1 MNWKKRVVSIIL
13 LMTTIITILPA
24 EQVFAE
30 TSYTEPDSAHNVAS
44 DKVQWS
50 VWIEHSDSL
59 YGSTAYIWTNR
70 QTSYG
75 QYTGVNT
82 PSMVVS
88 STNDAM
94 NTLLVDSATDGKWDI
109 ECSYSAGNNTSF
121 AWRVSTGRPHN
132 FSAQSTNESFMLE
145 VGKIGDQQFCSKMF
159 AILNEL
165 APVDEDGNSYKITES
180 IGNSNIYIYEFVTSN
195 FNKGIAE
202 KDAGKSWFYQRVFC
216 DYNTSTDEFIYTI
229 ICYSQPQGEN
239 NDYIISGYK
248 SKTLDLVGLTPYGD
262 GESLVSDKLTYY
274 NNTGSGTDYKKI
286 DDAIS
291 EVCVDW
297 FDARIKEGILNQI
310 GNTIFDETVSLGTEL
325 GTKNISICT
334 DNTTLSQQ
342 GLPWVN
348 ASDKIAVINALSS
361 MSTDSTYYNTS
372 NLLNCL
378 EIVNKAS
385 DDGVLFDVK
394 IKCLDYRNRCD
405 IDTENG
411 FKENMTPSKNPT
423 AITQWKEGD
432 TSYSWVL
439 EKDLRITQTKLSWGY
454 EPVVDLETGGKVDY
468 WIQLVCDTY
477 SYRYALSEAFDLG
490 VNETGAEP
498 PIKYIKHSTSGYYT
512 TSIKGLSDVLSSMSD
527 VIREVVYD
535 SDTGLR
541 AAELIEG
548 MTKEGC
554 LEVMIQSSDLYS
566 SSIDWKE
573 LLDSTKI
580 EASSLSDC
588 IYILTYVKY
597 LVDGGLSNVNTIKFS
612 QGNSS
617 TVFLL
622 SDEAISLYAARVDCN
637 KFVDSS
643 DHVLGYNQ
651 VEKGTPYNFYGTTD
665 NAYNTT
671 YKAVWSILGFEIPD
685 ELSLMRLYE
694 NMVLS
699 YNNIICR
706 DVGLVAK
713 GPSTDYTRS
722 YETLKLNEDVV
733 TLLNER
739 IKGIDGK
746 FMVTGTVMNSLPF
759 CYEEFLYSLFIY
771 NWGSISQEL
780 SGITEYSM
788 FDIII
793 RDPFSRAK
801 ILDGSGLAYSEYDYL
816 PRLPFLTKGLGYE
829 TETVLYNLEYG
840 LAVMNWSTYSD
851 DNETSW
857 SAVDEFLSGKTTR
870 AEGALDGIL
879 SAMNLSVTT
888 AIDWAKAGVYDG
900 ISSDYLN
907 LFRTIVG
914 VKKICVHLADIES
927 TTPEGI
933 ASNWSPNIYNY
944 YKLYVA
950 YSEMF
955 DFMEQNFDNF
965 TMADYTY
972 SNEVE
977 PLGFVARFKDEQ
989 FSSQWKYG
997 YAISSH
1003 YIPFQ
1008 TNVYEISAIEAL
1020 VDEDEWVTEFYYK
1033 YGFYRKALYVT
1044 TDSEAVVERVLTGKQ
1059 SGTKIATLRDLLNY
1073 ERDIELYVDQN
1084 FYNANELKVQLDK
1097 FIQNA
1102 SSDSVFGSIFDA
1114 IALTPEIILKTGGY
1128 TMYSKDLATNVK
1140 PIEEI
1145 SDDTE
1150 ETTYPYDSFLLSEE
1164 DILGEDGFLSAYEY
1178 SIQQPYGLVSAIYR
1192 TADIYNSVN
1201 RAAIKN
1207 KPVFTSSKNVVGV
1220 QSNNYENYRMFYN
1233 YVTLSS
1239 LQTLIDHETKLLVDL
1254 DAPIFIDIFGNI
1266 VTGDG
1271 YVIIP
1276 AAANA
1281 TLAGAAFTPYSIGYA
1296 TFVTNAEETVY
1307 SGMTNP
1313 FYDWLYGEDYEYL
1326 TGMKNLSGKSSTFR
1340 EICQNTGGGYMHLLM
1355 SGHTSMGTT
1364 TLTDG
1369 VASTM
1374 VTWDNLNVKLAVLKD
1389 LLMSVHYLNAANF
1402 WDDTHINMVIEVLR
1416 GAPMEHIDYEAEG
1429 INTDVGMTAWQAY
1442 WAYKVENLVNAIH
1455 TDSNGT
1461 EKSPTLSFTFS
1472 VLDIFHIESAE
1483 KIALLAV
1490 KCLLI
1495 GFLLLLAAMIVADAT
1510 VGKMPLNTVW
1520 RIVVTC
1526 ILTGTCISL
1535 TPVLA
1540 DFSLSTTSRLLL
1552 QSEASEMLA
1561 MRAQKD
1567 AEGIEIG
1574 VTQTFP
1580 VESSTDIIVHVGT
1593 LDVAW
1598 YDQLLYSMYSSVDNT
1613 FEDLYR
1619 EAAHGVPIANAPYT
1633 VRRGKELYIDI
1644 GHVMDT
1650 TVVQYDATK
1659 GVLTNHIA
1667 GHIKEEEL
1675 SASYMLPYYVILDQL
1690 VANVNLY
1697 NQKYGIQPKN
1707 YSVNADGSIRTQDLT
1722 YAYFHSDE
1730 FLSDTY
1736 DILDMARWFNTNSSK
1751 IPFAP
1756 YFTEEDMSSFNLSIW
1771 YPTQADANLLQN
1783 SVDALYDKARAY
1795 AVNNSEMLS
1804 YVSDAAYLKSL
1815 AMYLAVEFNSIFDV
1829 GIADA
1834 FEVKCLD
1841 TEDLL
1846 RYVIGTPNDV
1856 YKFANRTFAR
1866 YAHEMGGADM
1876 SVSAGILYIMFCL
1889 TNAIKVASFL
1899 IVYIACIGS
1908 IIYHRVFKREDSY
1921 AMLGFFILIGELTI
1935 VNLIYSVLFKVCMN
1949 LTRWGVPP
1957 LLAIWLVIFFCLL
1970 MIVAFF
1976 LVGKNGAKNMK
1987 QLGRH
1992 EVEAVT
1998 HFFNNLSGRLHGQR
2012 AGAAPSEAVE
2022 RTVGVL
2028 QAHDFSRHENDDFE
2042 GNNRDVDDLKAHD
2055 RRRRESRVT
2064 DDGND

>member
-13 LMTTIITILPA
+13 LMATIITILPA
-24 EQVFAE
+24 EQVFAAE
-30 TSYTEPDSAHNVAS
+30 IGRPTFIHNVGAPKAQWGVVTHLA
-44 DKVQWS
+44 DKKNNAVTYAWCLG
-50 VWIEHSDSL
+50 DSKDL
-59 YGSTAYIWTNR
+59 
-70 QTSYG
+70 
-75 QYTGVNT
+75 
-82 PSMVVS
+82 ME
-88 STNDAM
+88 
-94 NTLLVDSATDGKWDI
+94 LVDSKVSLTVSKDKDSIYDVITDCVTDKGWDSEI
-109 ECSYSAGNNTSF
+109 DYWYSVIDANSA
-121 AWRVSTGRPHN
+121 AWRVRSGLSPHSFNGKAMLGLDTCTDADVNN
-132 FSAQSTNESFMLE
+132 FKAYAART
-145 VGKIGDQQFCSKMF
+145 VITT
-159 AILNEL
+159 
-165 APVDEDGNSYKITES
+165 EDGFSYYIADA
-180 IGNSNIYIYEFVTSN
+180 IGSENIYRYDYCNSFDTD
-195 FNKGIAE
+195 GIAE
-202 KDAGKSWFYQRVFC
+202 KSSSSSWIYQRVWC
-216 DYNTSTDEFIYTI
+216 DYNDNWDKFIYTI
-229 ICYSQPQGEN
+229 ITYINVSSDRDYYAICGYVSDTLDIVGLKTKISGFDSSKGEAHKGSM
-239 NDYIISGYK
+239 NDYNDSDDEIENVIEDWLNSPA
-248 SKTLDLVGLTPYGD
+248 TLDKYESSLQRELDKRVQLGAITDTMLSGKDIVINTEPSLDKKYIGWYSSADAPSFALALGSMNASNTWPSSGLASAYKLVID
-262 GESLVSDKLTYY
+262 ESASAEAEGVVFDVDARVYY
-274 NNTGSGTDYKKI
+274 YMNDMSIDSADYLW
-286 DDAIS
+286 AS
-291 EVCVDW
+291 EVTLDDVKD
-297 FDARIKEGILNQI
+297 IKESDDNGEECSINLK
-310 GNTIFDETVSLGTEL
+310 D
-325 GTKNISICT
+325 NISITECKIVWGTDAKISIEDGKTTNFWKSLICSAYGYRNALKIELSAEEKAIKTAVYNSSTFNDGLLTGLGKVLAKMNEMKLDCTYDSNTGVNVYELLKNTIT
-334 DNTTLSQQ
+334 DNKIT
-342 GLPWVN
+342 VN
-348 ASDKIAVINALSS
+348 VN
-361 MSTDSTYYNTS
+361 NVR
-372 NLLNCL
+372 LL
-378 EIVNKAS
+378 
-385 DDGVLFDVK
+385 G
-394 IKCLDYRNRCD
+394 
-405 IDTENG
+405 T
-411 FKENMTPSKNPT
+411 
-423 AITQWKEGD
+423 
-432 TSYSWVL
+432 
-439 EKDLRITQTKLSWGY
+439 
-454 EPVVDLETGGKVDY
+454 
-468 WIQLVCDTY
+468 
-477 SYRYALSEAFDLG
+477 
-490 VNETGAEP
+490 
-498 PIKYIKHSTSGYYT
+498 
-512 TSIKGLSDVLSSMSD
+512 
-527 VIREVVYD
+527 
-535 SDTGLR
+535 
-541 AAELIEG
+541 
-548 MTKEGC
+548 
-554 LEVMIQSSDLYS
+554 
-566 SSIDWKE
+566 SIDWKT
-573 LLDSTKI
+573 LYTSKNIPCDT
-580 EASSLSDC
+580 LSDA
-588 IYILTYVKY
+588 IYVLTYLTY
-597 LVDGGLSNVNTIKFS
+597 LNNVGYIEDDVSVVLKRGTVEVALLFDGELCDTICTQASF
-612 QGNSS
+612 
-617 TVFLL
+617 
-622 SDEAISLYAARVDCN
+622 N
-637 KFVDSS
+637 KFVDEEGTLVNSS
-643 DHVLGYNQ
+643 NLVAGRNY
-651 VEKGTPYNFYGTTD
+651 FYCGSINYLLSIGSD
-665 NAYNTT
+665 WVW
-671 YKAVWSILGFEIPD
+671 KALGFNIESDLTP
-685 ELSLMRLYE
+685 LNKLLY
-694 NMVLS
+694 NS
-699 YNNIICR
+699 NI
-706 DVGLVAK
+706 A
-713 GPSTDYTRS
+713 
-722 YETLKLNEDVV
+722 
-733 TLLNER
+733 
-739 IKGIDGK
+739 
-746 FMVTGTVMNSLPF
+746 
-759 CYEEFLYSLFIY
+759 
-771 NWGSISQEL
+771 L
-780 SGITEYSM
+780 SGICSVTLPVAKSGNYSTAGNNYGSVHLTEDDALYVSNEIAKISSDFVFTGTIQNKLPYSYQVFM
-788 FDIII
+788 YGLFSYVWGGINESLCGFPEYDTFEQLIGY
-793 RDPFSRAK
+793 RFSRAK
-801 ILDGSGLAYSEYDYL
+801 ELEGADYGTGSDLDYL
-816 PRLPFLTKGLGYE
+816 PRVPYLNTTLGDTTLNY
-829 TETVLYNLEYG
+829 LADIEYG
-840 LAVMNWSTYSD
+840 LSVLDWSTYSD
-851 DNETSW
+851 ENSTSW
-857 SAVDEFLSGKTTR
+857 EDLDKYLKGETESLSGDWIAVLLNMGSNDTVLQW
-870 AEGALDGIL
+870 AE
-879 SAMNLSVTT
+879 
-888 AIDWAKAGVYDG
+888 AGVYDTV
-900 ISSDYLN
+900 SDDYLCV
-907 LFRTIVG
+907 FRTVISI
-914 VKKICVHLADIES
+914 KQICEHLAKINSCTAE
-927 TTPEGI
+927 EI
-933 ASNWSPNIYNY
+933 AVNWSPVVLNY
-944 YKLYVA
+944 YRLYN
-950 YSEMF
+950 SFEQIF
-955 DFMEQNFDNF
+955 SKMELNLTNYV
-965 TMADYTY
+965 MADYTY

-1020 VDEDEWVTEFYYK
+1020 VDEEEWVTEFYYK

-1073 ERDIELYVDQN
+1073 ERDIELYIDQN

-1114 IALTPEIILKTGGY
+1114 IALTPEIVLKTGGY
-1128 TMYSKDLATNVK
+1128 TMYSRDLATNVK
-1140 PIEEI
+1140 PIEEV

-1150 ETTYPYDSFLLSEE
+1150 DTVYPYDSFLLSEE
-1164 DILGEDGFLSAYEY
+1164 DILGEDGFLSDYEY

-1313 FYDWLYGEDYEYL
+1313 FYDWLYGDDYEYL

-1340 EICQNTGGGYMHLLM
+1340 ETCQNTGGGYMHLLM

-1402 WDDTHINMVIEVLR
+1402 WDDTHINMAIEVLR

-1429 INTDVGMTAWQAY
+1429 INTDTGMTAWQAY

-1598 YDQLLYSMYSSVDNT
+1598 YDQLLYSMYSSVDNS

-1756 YFTEEDMSSFNLSIW
+1756 YFTEDDISSFNLSIW

-1899 IVYIACIGS
+1899 IVYITCIGS

-1976 LVGKNGAKNMK
+1976 MVGKNGAKNMK

>member
-13 LMTTIITILPA
+13 LMATIITILPA
-24 EQVFAE
+24 EQVFAATACE
-30 TSYTEPDSAHNVAS
+30 EPSSAHNMGSPLA
-44 DKVQWS
+44 QWS
-50 VWIEHSDSL
+50 VWIEHSDDEKDSVTYVWSNRETTYAKSTLGSEPTIAVASNKDSL
-59 YGSTAYIWTNR
+59 
-70 QTSYG
+70 
-75 QYTGVNT
+75 
-82 PSMVVS
+82 
-88 STNDAM
+88 NDV
-94 NTLLVDSATDGKWDI
+94 LCDSATDRNWSFEGK
-109 ECSYSAGNNTSF
+109 YSPGNVTSF
-121 AWRVSTGRPHN
+121 AYRVYRGLPHKFDIN
-132 FSAQSTNESFMLE
+132 SSKESFALN
-145 VGKIGDQQFCSKMF
+145 VGTIGDAQFASHM
-159 AILNEL
+159 LSVL
-165 APVDEDGNSYKITES
+165 ES
-180 IGNSNIYIYEFVTSN
+180 IAPLDYNNNTYSVTEITGDINVYTYEFVTSN

-202 KDAGKSWFYQRVFC
+202 KDSGKAWLYQRVIC
-216 DYNTSTDEFIYTI
+216 DYSSTHDVFVYTI
-229 ICYSQPQGEN
+229 ISYAQPDGAD
-239 NDYIISGYK
+239 NDYVISGHI
-248 SKTLDLVGLTPYGD
+248 SNELLIVGWRPYGD
-262 GESLVSDKLTYY
+262 GKELDGTKITSY
-274 NNTGSGTDYKKI
+274 NNTKEDEWDSATKKI
-286 DDAIS
+286 KEEIVAWTDEVVKTGVIDTVCS
-291 EVCVDW
+291 EYLG
-297 FDARIKEGILNQI
+297 RKI
-310 GNTIFDETVSLGTEL
+310 SLGSEL
-325 GTKNISICT
+325 DDVNIAINVTPTSER
-334 DNTTLSQQ
+334 Q
-342 GLPWVN
+342 GLPWVSAAYN
-348 ASDKIAVINALSS
+348 LALVNALSS
-361 MSTDSTYYNTS
+361 TCSSGTYWKDC
-372 NLLNCL
+372 NLLNCFQY
-378 EIVNKAS
+378 VDKSAS
-385 DDGVLFDVK
+385 NNVKFVVDVEAK
-394 IKCLDYRNRCD
+394 DYTTWCD
-405 IDTENG
+405 IDTEN
-411 FKENMTPSKNPT
+411 KQKTDMAPDKNP
-423 AITQWKEGD
+423 AIISQRTSDSGKKQEGESISVRICDTQVIPQGELAWGNTPTVNIDTPGSENYWK
-432 TSYSWVL
+432 
-439 EKDLRITQTKLSWGY
+439 
-454 EPVVDLETGGKVDY
+454 
-468 WIQLVCDTY
+468 QLVCTAF
-477 SYRYALSEAFDLG
+477 SYRYALRDAISKG
-490 VNETGAEP
+490 VDEYGALP
-498 PIKYIKHSTSGYYT
+498 PLVHNYAYHATSTYT
-512 TSIKGLSDVLSSMSD
+512 TAIAGMNEIFKKMD
-527 VIREVVYD
+527 EVVTVINYK
-535 SDTGLR
+535 SDTGVK
-541 AAELIEG
+541 AAGI
-548 MTKEGC
+548 
-554 LEVMIQSSDLYS
+554 IQSLAADRCLRVSVASTELYRNTVYWKDLVEAESITVYS
-566 SSIDWKE
+566 
-573 LLDSTKI
+573 L
-580 EASSLSDC
+580 ADC
-588 IYILTYVKY
+588 IYVLTYCNY
-597 LVDGGLSNVNTIKFS
+597 LVQSGLLDIDTIIFDNGHSTTTILLSESVRRSFAGRADCNMFVSKSGNVLEYYRL
-612 QGNSS
+612 SS
-617 TVFLL
+617 TQ
-622 SDEAISLYAARVDCN
+622 DYD
-637 KFVDSS
+637 
-643 DHVLGYNQ
+643 
-651 VEKGTPYNFYGTTD
+651 FYGTID
-665 NAYNTT
+665 FAFNTT
-671 YKAVWSILGFEIPD
+671 YKNIWGILGFREVSDLDLAVMLSNNEMAIESISNI
-685 ELSLMRLYE
+685 ELTT
-694 NMVLS
+694 
-699 YNNIICR
+699 
-706 DVGLVAK
+706 K
-713 GPSTDYTRS
+713 GPHNSAVRDYES
-722 YETLKLNEDVV
+722 LNLSEDKV
-733 TLLNER
+733 LFLNNR
-739 IKGIDGK
+739 IKAISND
-746 FMVTGTVMNSLPF
+746 FMVTGTVMNTLPYA
-759 CYEEFLYSLFIY
+759 YEQFLYATFMY
-771 NWGSISQEL
+771 NWGGIVEDL
-780 SGITEYSM
+780 SGITQYSM
-788 FDIII
+788 FDIILSK
-793 RDPFSRAK
+793 PYSRASALQNSTLEGK
-801 ILDGSGLAYSEYDYL
+801 EYDYL
-816 PRLPFLTKGLGYE
+816 ARLPFLSKKVGVEMQTA
-829 TETVLYNLEYG
+829 LYNVEYG
-840 LAVMNWSTYSD
+840 LSVLDWSTYADETGTSFEEL
-851 DNETSW
+851 DNYLNGEIASISNSW
-857 SAVDEFLSGKTTR
+857 VYTLLSMDSKDTVLAW
-870 AEGALDGIL
+870 AE
-879 SAMNLSVTT
+879 S
-888 AIDWAKAGVYDG
+888 GVYEDVG
-900 ISSDYLN
+900 DDYLN
-907 LFRTIVG
+907 VFRTI
-914 VKKICVHLADIES
+914 ICVKQICEHIGIIEGKD
-927 TTPEGI
+927 PAEVARI
-933 ASNWSPNIYNY
+933 WSPTVERY
-944 YKLYVA
+944 YSLYVA
-950 YSEMF
+950 FSDIFEK
-955 DFMEQNFDNF
+955 MELNLTNYV
-965 TMADYTY
+965 MADYTY

-1020 VDEDEWVTEFYYK
+1020 VDEEEWVTEFYYK

-1145 SDDTE
+1145 IDDTE
-1150 ETTYPYDSFLLSEE
+1150 GTAYPYDSFLLSEE
-1164 DILGEDGFLSAYEY
+1164 DILGEDGFLSDYEY

-1281 TLAGAAFTPYSIGYA
+1281 TLAGSAFTPYSIGYA

-1340 EICQNTGGGYMHLLM
+1340 ETCQNTGGGYMHLLM

-1429 INTDVGMTAWQAY
+1429 INTDIGMTAWQAY

-1598 YDQLLYSMYSSVDNT
+1598 YDQLLYSMYSSVDNS

-1756 YFTEEDMSSFNLSIW
+1756 YFTEDDMSSFNLSIW

-1899 IVYIACIGS
+1899 IVYITCIGS
-1908 IIYHRVFKREDSY
+1908 IIYHRVLY
-1921 AMLGFFILIGELTI
+1921 L
-1935 VNLIYSVLFKVCMN
+1935 
-1949 LTRWGVPP
+1949 
-1957 LLAIWLVIFFCLL
+1957 
-1970 MIVAFF
+1970 
-1976 LVGKNGAKNMK
+1976 
-1987 QLGRH
+1987 
-1992 EVEAVT
+1992 
-1998 HFFNNLSGRLHGQR
+1998 
-2012 AGAAPSEAVE
+2012 
-2022 RTVGVL
+2022 
-2028 QAHDFSRHENDDFE
+2028 
-2042 GNNRDVDDLKAHD
+2042 
-2055 RRRRESRVT
+2055 
-2064 DDGND
+2064 